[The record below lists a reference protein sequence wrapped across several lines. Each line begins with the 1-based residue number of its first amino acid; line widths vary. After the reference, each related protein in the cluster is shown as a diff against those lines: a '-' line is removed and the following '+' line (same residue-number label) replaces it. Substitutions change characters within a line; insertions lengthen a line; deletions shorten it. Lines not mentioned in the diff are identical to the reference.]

1 MEKQRKTFLSYSR
14 ANKDFAIRLA
24 KELKSEG
31 FHVWL
36 DQLDI
41 PLGARWD
48 VEVEKALEE
57 SEIFMI
63 IMTPA
68 SIASENVRD
77 EIGYAIDNGKRFLP
91 VLLENC
97 TVPLR
102 LRRFQYVDFSNK
114 NFDEGVEAAKEL
126 LRGLIAQPTVPRIDL
141 PDDAR
146 KQMAQAE
153 ADRKAR
159 EEADRVAKQK
169 ADEELAAKAETERKA
184 QKVADRYATQKAQ
197 DDRKAKEKLDN
208 ELAAKAASE
217 RRAKEEAKQIAAQ
230 KLEADRLAK
239 QQVEQERISKARL
252 EADRKATGVD
262 AMPVVEMKAQ
272 PISASTTQKKPV
284 SRGLVI
290 GGVAVVAVLIC
301 AGIGFSLLSNLGTPA
316 AEVSP
321 TEVPSTNIDI
331 STKTSILNPTATAIP
346 SVQATRTKT
355 TAPTQAALPDFFTIQ
370 FNKNTNLENF
380 DYYEMGSG
388 DDSKVDITQSDDG
401 LTFLLNDQSLYV
413 YYIYQPRSYEN
424 VVVRI
429 RAENIGTL
437 NNNNVSLVCRMTD
450 HTWYEFSV
458 TSGGLWY
465 LYDASNDDYME
476 ISNGGTTALKTGQ
489 NVNDYEMRC
498 IGNNISL
505 YINGQEVTTIKHDL
519 YKEGQVGFNISSL
532 NVYPIEVQVIE
543 FEISEP

>member
-68 SIASENVRD
+68 SISSENVRD

-141 PDDAR
+141 PEDAR

-169 ADEELAAKAETERKA
+169 AE
-184 QKVADRYATQKAQ
+184 
-197 DDRKAKEKLDN
+197 DDRKAKEKSDN
-208 ELAAKAASE
+208 ELAARATSE

-230 KLEADRLAK
+230 KLEEDRLVK

-252 EADRKATGVD
+252 EADRKATGVE
-262 AMPVVEMKAQ
+262 AMPVVEMKGQ
-272 PISASTTQKKPV
+272 PISAATTQKKPA

-290 GGVAVVAVLIC
+290 GGVAVVAVLVC

-316 AEVSP
+316 TKVPATEVLVIEVPS

-331 STKTSILNPTATAIP
+331 STKTSIPNPTATAIP
-346 SVQATRTKT
+346 GVQATRTKT
-355 TAPTQAALPDFFTIQ
+355 TAPTQVALPDFFTIQ
-370 FNKNTNLENF
+370 FNKNTDLENF

-413 YYIYQPRSYEN
+413 YYIYEPYNYED
-424 VVVRI
+424 VIVRM

-465 LYDASNDDYME
+465 LYDASNDDYMD

-505 YINGQEVTTIKHDL
+505 YINGQEVTTIKDDL